1 MLNDSHQDVSG
12 MMVHENQKSDDW
24 WDRFKKWEEEWKEK
38 RKEEQL
44 KDARKLREAEEDYER
59 SLHNLNPLS
68 SRPAPKKIL
77 ATQSREPGF
86 MRMPLESPH
95 HFPLFLPAR
104 VKKIV
109 QNNQDEAIIF
119 FHMDEKGKKTEI
131 LEPTAFMTKRL
142 VEHLVN
148 ERMLFF
154 IQPCDKG
161 SFLIRVA
168 GDKEVP
174 PILEVSQYAKDAI
187 LIKVLEKSLPWS
199 LGYQF
204 NVPEILK
211 QIVGRF
217 EKEIEDQ
224 KEAE

>member
-1 MLNDSHQDVSG
+1 
-12 MMVHENQKSDDW
+12 MVHKDKKSDDW
-24 WDRFKKWEEEWKEK
+24 WDRFEKWEEEWKEK
-38 RKEEQL
+38 RKEEHL
-44 KDARKLREAEEDYER
+44 KDAKKLREAEEDYEKT
-59 SLHNLNPLS
+59 LHNLNPLS

-86 MRMPLESPH
+86 MRMPLKSPH

-104 VKKIV
+104 IKKIV
-109 QNNQDEAIIF
+109 QKNKEEAIIF
-119 FHMDEKGKKTEI
+119 FHMDEKEKKMEI
-131 LEPTAFMTKRL
+131 LEPTAFMAKRL

-154 IQPCDKG
+154 IQPCEKG
-161 SFLIRVA
+161 GFAIRVA
-168 GDKEVP
+168 GDREIP
-174 PILEVSQYAKDAI
+174 SILEVSRHAKDAI

-211 QIVGRF
+211 QIVVRF
-217 EKEIEDQ
+217 KKELEDQ